1 MKVKAIKNG
10 FYQRVRNEGDV
21 FTLTTR
27 LSKGSKSEK
36 EDDIKKQFSENWMEE
51 VSLVKTSAKLKV
63 KR

>member
-1 MKVKAIKNG
+1 MAFINGLEMRVMYSLSQLGYPKA
-10 FYQRVRNEGDV
+10 QRA
-21 FTLTTR
+21 
-27 LSKGSKSEK
+27 KK